1 VETIQ
6 ILFRLDQKKEKKST
20 ELKSVNAYMMTDI
33 TNLMLIHIK
42 RGMRIILLFLL
53 LGLNTAEPV
62 YATSWADLPAD
73 DVISKASIVVE
84 GTYDFSKRR
93 GEPKM
98 MWVGYD
104 FKVSKVYRGDV
115 ATSLVAGI
123 DGFDTGWADEYQREN
138 GKFLL
143 LLEKAEQV
151 RYPTPIA
158 GPNGMVR
165 IKDGKVQHHDEKER
179 EAFQAF
185 IDSTVHTMPKQSTGV
200 TRDAGY
206 LWWIAAPLVLIV
218 LLFFL
223 IYRFRRTRS

>member
-1 VETIQ
+1 M
-6 ILFRLDQKKEKKST
+6 
-20 ELKSVNAYMMTDI
+20 NAYKMTDI
-33 TNLMLIHIK
+33 TNTMRIHIK
-42 RGMRIILLFLL
+42 RGMRNGLLFLL
-53 LGLNTAEPV
+53 LGLNAAVPV
-62 YATSWADLPAD
+62 YATSWVDLPAE
-73 DVISKASIVVE
+73 DVISRASIVVE

-143 LLEKAEQV
+143 FLEKVEQV

-158 GPNGMVR
+158 GPNGMIQ
-165 IKDGKVQHHDEKER
+165 IKNGKVQHHDEKEG

-185 IDSTVHTMPKQSTGV
+185 IDSAAHIMPKQSTGV
-200 TRDAGY
+200 TGDAGY

-218 LLFFL
+218 FLFFL